1 MRKPIAE
8 IILGQDGKQAGMMPN
23 VKADVQ
29 SGFNEKEQIAK
40 DILKAM
46 DQKDPLMLAD
56 AMQAM
61 IECCS
66 SDEMSEEEME

>member
-29 SGFNEKEQIAK
+29 SQFNEKEQIAK
-40 DILKAM
+40 DILKAV
-46 DQKDPLMLAD
+46 DQKDPMMLAD

-61 IECCS
+61 HECCS
-66 SDEMSEEEME
+66 MPEDMESEE

>member
-8 IILGQDGKQAGMMPN
+8 IILGQEGKQAGMMPN
-23 VKADVQ
+23 EKAEVQ

-40 DILKAM
+40 DILKAV
-46 DQKDPLMLAD
+46 DQKDPMMLAD

-66 SDEMSEEEME
+66 MDEMENED